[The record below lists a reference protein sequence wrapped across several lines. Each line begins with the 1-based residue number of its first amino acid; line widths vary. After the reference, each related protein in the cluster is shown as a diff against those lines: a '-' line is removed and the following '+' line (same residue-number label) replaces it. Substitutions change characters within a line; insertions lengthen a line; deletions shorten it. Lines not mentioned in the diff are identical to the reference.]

1 MDELC
6 SYNRHYLAVDERGRI
21 LDGWSDGPCPGR
33 ETAGAVLLTDRGGYQ
48 FRLHDGG
55 EENPQLMSREGVP
68 LYAWDGD
75 KVTAR
80 SAEEI
85 AADVAA
91 LPKPGPT
98 ASQRLEAQVTYTAMM
113 TDTLLSEAQEGTL

>member
-1 MDELC
+1 MDEF
-6 SYNRHYLAVDERGRI
+6 YNKHYISVDERGRVM
-21 LDGWSDGPCPGR
+21 DGWSDGPCPER

-48 FRLHDGG
+48 FRLAPGG
-55 EENPQLMSREGVP
+55 EENPCLVSREGVP
-68 LYAWDGD
+68 LYAWDGE

-85 AADVAA
+85 AADAAA

-98 ASQRLEAQVTYTAMM
+98 ASQKLEAQVTYTAMM

>member
-1 MDELC
+1 MEEIF
-6 SYNRHYLAVDERGRI
+6 NRHYITVDERGRI
-21 LDGWSDGPCPGR
+21 TDGWSDGPCPER

-48 FRLHDGG
+48 FRLADDG

-68 LYAWDGD
+68 LYAWDGER
-75 KVTAR
+75 VTAR
-80 SAEEI
+80 STEDI

-98 ASQRLEAQVTYTAMM
+98 VSQRMEAQVTYTAMM
-113 TDTLLSEAQEGTL
+113 TDTLLEV